1 MSLSALHDAS
11 SRLLFRLAGAAL
23 AAIVVLYLFEVS
35 ARYLFNAPTTWS
47 GEVVRYALS
56 VLIFFAL
63 PEITRRGSHV
73 AIDIVPSVLPERLQS
88 ALLKA
93 GFLLGSLVCLV
104 AGAIAGREALRQI
117 ERGLMTNAAHPIP
130 RWWIT
135 AVIAIGL
142 ISAALHF
149 ARNGLGRKPAA

>member
-1 MSLSALHDAS
+1 MSAAGLHDAS

-35 ARYLFNAPTTWS
+35 ARYVFNAPTTWS
-47 GEVVRYALS
+47 GEIVRYALS

-73 AIDIVPSVLPERLQS
+73 AIDIVPSLLPDRLQS
-88 ALLKA
+88 ALLRA
-93 GFLLGSLVCLV
+93 GFLLGSLVCFA

-135 AVIAIGL
+135 AIIAVGL
-142 ISAALHF
+142 ISAGLHF